1 MMNDVATDIQKRA
14 NKQGVSM
21 TYLCGK
27 AGVSRTWFELFKKR
41 VPKSV
46 EAFIRIDSVLKKLE
60 EEN

>member
-21 TYLCGK
+21 TYLCAE

-46 EAFIRIDSVLKKLE
+46 GAFIRIDSVLKKLE